1 MNFRFQTRSTTTESF
16 DSVSS
21 VAGRPTHG
29 RPMAA
34 VRRRRPRL
42 SAPTP
47 SLGRHDAT
55 PSLDRPHF
63 ASPALPLSSIS
74 PRRAPPRTSSL
85 ARASLAVSGQAS
97 QPNPSPKLPL
107 PRRHLLGHCR
117 AWVRRHCRAP
127 SRSSS
132 PEFRPSSH
140 RRRSQASLLHHF
152 TPFLFLSLSL
162 GSLMLGVN
170 LNRDGIGCARRRTA
184 RSAAEPPFTPASPL
198 ELGRVRVLHL
208 GKSALVRVSR
218 WCPWFPQ
225 RPRRR

>member
-1 MNFRFQTRSTTTESF
+1 MLLNFGFQSLSATTESR

-21 VAGRPTHG
+21 FAGRPMRG
-29 RPMAA
+29 RPVAA

-55 PSLDRPHF
+55 PSLGRPHF
-63 ASPALPLSSIS
+63 AFPVLSLSSIS

-97 QPNPSPKLPL
+97 QPNASPKLPL

-132 PEFRPSSH
+132 PEFRPSSPATWPGL
-140 RRRSQASLLHHF
+140 SAP
-152 TPFLFLSLSL
+152 PFLSILVPS
-162 GSLMLGVN
+162 
-170 LNRDGIGCARRRTA
+170 T
-184 RSAAEPPFTPASPL
+184 SP
-198 ELGRVRVLHL
+198 
-208 GKSALVRVSR
+208 
-218 WCPWFPQ
+218 
-225 RPRRR
+225 